1 MLLSCRE
8 YVRDPYLIVEFSYE
22 SKRKEKKKREICD
35 VWCVVCWRCLFGRW
49 MGGAHTKQYLSKNMT
64 GNLSNPDTK
73 ADVCKQWRILSRVL
87 VAMLFR
93 RSTIFYGRRYFLA
106 PFDDSAL
113 CCGCGCNAVHLL
125 LWLRLRCCCCYGSV
139 AVAVTVAIA
148 VLLLLQLRLRL
159 R

>member
-1 MLLSCRE
+1 
-8 YVRDPYLIVEFSYE
+8 
-22 SKRKEKKKREICD
+22 
-35 VWCVVCWRCLFGRW
+35 
-49 MGGAHTKQYLSKNMT
+49 MGGHTENSNLSKNMT
-64 GNLSNPDTK
+64 GNFSNPDTK
-73 ADVCKQWRILSRVL
+73 ADGCMQWRILSRVL

-93 RSTIFYGRRYFLA
+93 RSTIVYGRRYFLA

-148 VLLLLQLRLRL
+148 VRLLLRLQLRLR
-159 R
+159 